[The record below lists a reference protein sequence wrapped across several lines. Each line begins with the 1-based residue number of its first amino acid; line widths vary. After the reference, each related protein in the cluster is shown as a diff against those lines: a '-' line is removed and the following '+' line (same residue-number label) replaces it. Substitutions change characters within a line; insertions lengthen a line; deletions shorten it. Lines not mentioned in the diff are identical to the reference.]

1 MLRQQ
6 AEVRWQPGRL
16 ELTRPFAVVGATFAI
31 LGGGLSLAGWIFGAP
46 RFVDWFGSGI
56 TIKAN
61 AAICILSAGGA
72 LLLAAVAPQQRMLI
86 RILSA
91 FSLFF
96 SALTF
101 SQHIS
106 GINLGIDTLFFAEPE
121 GALATA
127 SPGRMGIPASSSIS
141 IVGAAILCST
151 LNRRSR
157 KFASLLGIIALAISS
172 LSIVGYL
179 FGASQLYDLPRL
191 TGIALQTALMIAAL
205 ALGAVGIVPEFGLAA
220 ALSRNDAGGVAFRRM
235 FFPII
240 GLSTSLGALRL
251 AGQNQGLYDTAF
263 GTSARTLAEIWMLI
277 GLLWWMS
284 KGISEAQAETRLIS
298 KLPAENP
305 YPVMRLSKDG
315 KLLYANEAGAEL
327 AQDWGEGSGHPASA
341 DLRRWAKFAMDQGQ
355 SHVHEFTTGDRVYA
369 GTFVPI
375 PESDVVNVYASDITD
390 RIRAEQALRENEER
404 LRLAT
409 QAGKVGV
416 WDWDVRG
423 NHVSWTEPVYHMHG
437 VKLGEFDGKV
447 ESFSSL
453 IHLKDR
459 DFVRTE
465 IEKALHGEASYEVE
479 FRVPM
484 PDGSNNWLYT
494 HAAVLRDSDGPY
506 RMIGATVDITER
518 KLGEL
523 ELARA
528 AAIVGSSRDAIV
540 GKDLNGTITS
550 WNLGAERLFGY
561 SADEAVGRPIS
572 MLIPSDRVDEESGI
586 LDRLRKGE
594 YIDHF
599 ETKRQHKDGTLL
611 DISLT
616 VSPLADANGQ
626 IVGASK
632 IARDMTERKQAEV
645 AKRDR
650 EIMSRLV
657 EAQEA
662 ERHRIARDLH
672 DHLGQ
677 QLTALRLKIESI
689 RSKCDGNESLAMEME
704 TLQIY
709 ASRLDMDINY
719 LAWEL
724 RPTELDQL
732 GLEDALGSFVRE
744 WSKTYG
750 ISAEFHGTKSNG
762 PRLHADTETNLYR
775 IVQEGL
781 NNILKHAA
789 ATSVSVLFER
799 RAGQATLIIEDN
811 GGGFDPDSNGNN
823 GAGRNGL
830 GLIGMRERTA
840 LLGGTMDIESRPG
853 EGTTVFVRIPDD
865 LGIDENAA

>member
-6 AEVRWQPGRL
+6 GEARGELGRL
-16 ELTRPFAVVGATFAI
+16 ELTRPFAIIAATFAI
-31 LGGGLSLAGWIFGAP
+31 LGAGISLAGWVLDAP
-46 RFVDWFGSGI
+46 RLIDWFGSGI

-61 AAICILSAGGA
+61 AAICILSAGTA
-72 LLLAAVAPQQRMLI
+72 LLLVAVAPQLRTPI

-91 FSLFF
+91 FSFIF
-96 SALTF
+96 STLTF
-101 SQHIS
+101 SQHIT
-106 GINLGIDTLFFAEPE
+106 GLDLGIDTLFFNEPI
-121 GALATA
+121 GAPGTA

-141 IVGAAILCST
+141 IISAAIFCST
-151 LNRRSR
+151 LNKRSR
-157 KFASLLGIIALAISS
+157 KLASLLGTVALAISS

-205 ALGAVGIVPEFGLAA
+205 AFGVIGTVPEFGLAA

-240 GLSTSLGALRL
+240 GLSTALGALRL
-251 AGQNQGLYDTAF
+251 AGQNWGLYDTAF

-305 YPVMRLSKDG
+305 YPVLRLSGDG
-315 KLLYANEAGAEL
+315 QLLYANEAGAEL
-327 AQDWGEGSGHPASA
+327 ARDWGGGSGHPAAA
-341 DLRRWAKFAMDQGQ
+341 DLRKWAKLAIDEGL
-355 SHVHEFTTGDRVYA
+355 SHVHEFTTGDHVYA

-390 RIRAEQALRENEER
+390 RIRAEKALRENEER

-416 WDWDVRG
+416 WDWDVRK
-423 NHVSWTEPVYHMHG
+423 NHVSWTEPVYQMHG
-437 VKLGEFDGKV
+437 VKPGEFDGKV
-447 ESFSSL
+447 ESFSSF
-453 IHLKDR
+453 IHPEDR
-459 DFVRTE
+459 EFVRNK
-465 IEKALHGEASYEVE
+465 IEKALQDDAAYDVE
-479 FRVPM
+479 FRVPL
-484 PDGSNNWLYT
+484 PDGSDNWLYT

-528 AAIVGSSRDAIV
+528 AAIVRSSRDAIV

-561 SADEAVGRPIS
+561 SADEAIGRPIS
-572 MLIPSDRVDEESGI
+572 MLIPPDRLNEESRI
-586 LDRLRKGE
+586 LERLRKGE

-599 ETKRQHKDGTLL
+599 ETRRQHKDGTLL

-689 RSKCDGNESLAMEME
+689 RSNCDGNEPFAKEME
-704 TLQIY
+704 TLQTY

-750 ISAEFHGTKSNG
+750 ISAEFHGVKSSR
-762 PRLHADTETNLYR
+762 PRLHSDTETNLYR

-789 ATSVSVLFER
+789 ATSVNVLFER

-823 GAGRNGL
+823 GSGRNGL
-830 GLIGMRERTA
+830 GLVGMRERTA

-865 LGIDENAA
+865 SGIAENGA